1 MECKAKSRAAA
12 KKLVQARLPF
22 KRLNPVPKENGESVE
37 LKKPRQHGPASAP
50 KQHLDTSASDVEN
63 EHYPSLRLEAPSVV
77 TLVNGRGPLDTF
89 MSRGARG
96 KGKSV
101 DTPCLTIDLTED
113 SNSAPCPGDHTAV
126 RESELNQDK
135 RESESQLNQDS
146 TQRESQLN
154 QDSTQRESQLNQ
166 DSTQRESQLNQ
177 DSRQREDST
186 QTGTLTNGEA
196 SPRADVAMDTSTAD
210 QSDCEMEM
218 SENRSLDS
226 SCSAGKETTKISSS
240 KAERTPRAGP
250 EPGEQ
255 HRKGAPEEG
264 NPPRTESLDESRVT
278 EAEETE
284 EEEEELSPEN
294 DSLLSPSSVSSLS
307 TAESSPEGCRST
319 GSCSASTPTHKPQ
332 TPKIKRTTEEKAK
345 RRSLKDQERED
356 KRIKLQAEKEERER
370 AREEA
375 KAAKERAKEEAKK
388 KREEEKEAREKEKRE
403 KKEKEEREKAEK
415 LLVKEEKRK
424 EKQEA
429 LEAKQEEKRKKE
441 EEKRLK
447 EEKERV
453 KAEKAE
459 IRRFFQKPKTLQ
471 APRTL
476 AAACG
481 KFAPFE
487 IKENMTLAPL
497 TRVLCDQEVLEQL
510 DQYLQAPDRSANGLL
525 EWKSRKPRRCGPT
538 SPRTSDCV
546 VLVEG
551 SKPDGVPARQECGR
565 MKLLHFCENYRPA
578 YWGTWRKRSS
588 KIKPRNPLSQDKELL
603 DYEVDS
609 DEEWEEEEPGES
621 LSHSEGDDDDEGG
634 GEAAGDDED
643 DDGFFVPHGYL
654 SDGEGASEEESA
666 DPENQKVRQ
675 KLKAREWDELLSKGR
690 VKVLQAVVLGCVW
703 ECEGPPGDT
712 VLRTLRDYA
721 VCVLD
726 TRLGEEAGT
735 PESMSKEKRD
745 DYILSQMLPL
755 LHGNVNGSK
764 AIIREFQE
772 CWRGRAGLPSPPD
785 SLAGSSEDSVPSK
798 YRLKRLIS
806 ESAVYEKRPA
816 LRRWCWYVHE
826 AVLKRFS
833 REELPVPCQW
843 SYITQVPYAGREEA
857 GTAGTGGGSTHSTPL
872 SSSSSPAASGSAKRK
887 QKGSMSITKFMRRS
901 KGAEQ
906 QSEGMET
913 DGFQADTE
921 EDEDDP
927 DCVIV
932 QNTDS
937 KQGCA
942 DSVQMERAVPSSRPL
957 SESCPLLPSPLREL
971 SPPPVPP
978 QSWQVCAAAE
988 SCPPLRELSPP
999 LVPSQRAVPSSRP
1012 PSESWQSTGLKRG
1025 GSGFQSP
1032 KGLISHSEALIG
1044 WVVK

>member
-1 MECKAKSRAAA
+1 MECKAKSGAAA

-22 KRLNPVPKENGESVE
+22 KRLNPVPKQNGESVE
-37 LKKPRQHGPASAP
+37 LKKPRQHGPSSTP
-50 KQHLDTSASDVEN
+50 KQHIHTSASDVEN
-63 EHYPSLRLEAPSVV
+63 EHYPSLQLEAPSAD

-89 MSRGARG
+89 MSRAGGRGGG
-96 KGKSV
+96 KGKST

-113 SNSAPCPGDHTAV
+113 SNSAPCPADHTTV
-126 RESELNQDK
+126 RESKLNQDSTL
-135 RESESQLNQDS
+135 REDELNQDS
-146 TQRESQLN
+146 TQREDELN
-154 QDSTQRESQLNQ
+154 QDSTQREDELNQ
-166 DSTQRESQLNQ
+166 DSTQREDELNQ
-177 DSRQREDST
+177 DSTQREEELNQDST
-186 QTGTLTNGEA
+186 LTGTLPSGGA
-196 SPRADVAMDTSTAD
+196 RPPADVAMDTSAAD

-218 SENRSLDS
+218 SVNRDLDS
-226 SCSAGKETTKISSS
+226 SSRTGKETTSSS
-240 KAERTPRAGP
+240 KTKRTPRAGP

-255 HRKGAPEEG
+255 YREGAAKEG
-264 NPPRTESLDESRVT
+264 DPPRTESLDESRVT
-278 EAEETE
+278 EET
-284 EEEEELSPEN
+284 EEEELSPEN
-294 DSLLSPSSVSSLS
+294 DSLLSASSVSSLS
-307 TAESSPEGCRST
+307 AAESSPEGGRST
-319 GSCSASTPTHKPQ
+319 ASRSASTATHKPQ
-332 TPKIKRTTEEKAK
+332 TPKIKGHTEEKAK

-370 AREEA
+370 TREEA
-375 KAAKERAKEEAKK
+375 KAAKERVKEEAKK

-403 KKEKEEREKAEK
+403 KREKEEREKAEK

-429 LEAKQEEKRKKE
+429 LEAKLEEKRKKE

-525 EWKSRKPRRCGPT
+525 EWKNRKPRRSGPT
-538 SPRTSDCV
+538 NPRTSDCV

-551 SKPDGVPARQECGR
+551 SKPDGVPARKECGR
-565 MKLLHFCENYRPA
+565 MKLIHFCENYRPA
-578 YWGTWRKRSS
+578 YWGTWRKKSS
-588 KIKPRNPLSQDKELL
+588 KIKPRRPLSQDKELL

-690 VKVLQAVVLGCVW
+690 VKVLQTVVLGCVW
-703 ECEGPPGDT
+703 ECEGPPEDT

-726 TRLGEEAGT
+726 TKLGDEAGT

-745 DYILSQMLPL
+745 DHILSQMLPL

-833 REELPVPCQW
+833 QEELPVPCQW

-857 GTAGTGGGSTHSTPL
+857 GTAGTGGGSTHSIPL

-887 QKGSMSITKFMRRS
+887 QKGSMSITKFMRKS

-927 DCVIV
+927 DCVII
-932 QNTDS
+932 QSTDS
-937 KQGCA
+937 KQSCA
-942 DSVQMERAVPSSRPL
+942 DSVQMEVVSSSPSLPL
-957 SESCPLLPSPLREL
+957 CL
-971 SPPPVPP
+971 
-978 QSWQVCAAAE
+978 
-988 SCPPLRELSPP
+988 
-999 LVPSQRAVPSSRP
+999 
-1012 PSESWQSTGLKRG
+1012 
-1025 GSGFQSP
+1025 
-1032 KGLISHSEALIG
+1032 
-1044 WVVK
+1044 

>member
-50 KQHLDTSASDVEN
+50 KQHLDTSASDAEN
-63 EHYPSLRLEAPSVV
+63 EHYPSLRLEAPSAV

-89 MSRGARG
+89 MSRGAGG

-113 SNSAPCPGDHTAV
+113 SNSTPCPGDHTAV

-135 RESESQLNQDS
+135 RESEVNQDS

-154 QDSTQRESQLNQ
+154 QDSTQRESDLNQ
-166 DSTQRESQLNQ
+166 DSTQRDSKLNQ
-177 DSRQREDST
+177 DSTQREDST
-186 QTGTLTNGEA
+186 QTGTLTNGAA
-196 SPRADVAMDTSTAD
+196 SPPADVAMDTSTAD

-226 SCSAGKETTKISSS
+226 SCSAGKEMTKTSSS

-255 HRKGAPEEG
+255 HRKGVPEEG

-319 GSCSASTPTHKPQ
+319 GSRSASTPTHKPQ

-403 KKEKEEREKAEK
+403 KREKEEREKAEK

-525 EWKSRKPRRCGPT
+525 EWKSRKPRRSGPT

-745 DYILSQMLPL
+745 DHILSQMLPL

-942 DSVQMERAVPSSRPL
+942 DSVQMEVASS
-957 SESCPLLPSPLREL
+957 SPSPAA
-971 SPPPVPP
+971 PP
-978 QSWQVCAAAE
+978 
-988 SCPPLRELSPP
+988 CPS
-999 LVPSQRAVPSSRP
+999 ASR
-1012 PSESWQSTGLKRG
+1012 
-1025 GSGFQSP
+1025 
-1032 KGLISHSEALIG
+1032 I
-1044 WVVK
+1044 

>member
-1 MECKAKSRAAA
+1 
-12 KKLVQARLPF
+12 
-22 KRLNPVPKENGESVE
+22 
-37 LKKPRQHGPASAP
+37 
-50 KQHLDTSASDVEN
+50 
-63 EHYPSLRLEAPSVV
+63 
-77 TLVNGRGPLDTF
+77 
-89 MSRGARG
+89 
-96 KGKSV
+96 
-101 DTPCLTIDLTED
+101 
-113 SNSAPCPGDHTAV
+113 
-126 RESELNQDK
+126 
-135 RESESQLNQDS
+135 
-146 TQRESQLN
+146 
-154 QDSTQRESQLNQ
+154 
-166 DSTQRESQLNQ
+166 
-177 DSRQREDST
+177 
-186 QTGTLTNGEA
+186 
-196 SPRADVAMDTSTAD
+196 MDTSTAD

-226 SCSAGKETTKISSS
+226 SCSAGKETTKTSSS

-319 GSCSASTPTHKPQ
+319 GSRSASTPTH
-332 TPKIKRTTEEKAK
+332 
-345 RRSLKDQERED
+345 KDQERED

-403 KKEKEEREKAEK
+403 KREKEEREKAEK

-447 EEKERV
+447 EEKEVSCTSGTAAPCSLLEDNAPGRHGFRAADVVVCFSHFQRV

-510 DQYLQAPDRSANGLL
+510 DQYLQAPDRSANGIL
-525 EWKSRKPRRCGPT
+525 EWKSRKPRRSGPT

-551 SKPDGVPARQECGR
+551 SQPDGVPARQECGR

-588 KIKPRNPLSQDKELL
+588 KIKPRNPLSQDKIP
-603 DYEVDS
+603 VDS

-654 SDGEGASEEESA
+654 SDGEGASEE
-666 DPENQKVRQ
+666 
-675 KLKAREWDELLSKGR
+675 LKAREWDELLSKGR

-745 DYILSQMLPL
+745 DHILSQMLPL

-857 GTAGTGGGSTHSTPL
+857 GGFNSGTVYCSTVWGFNSGTVYCSTVCVFNPGTVYC
-872 SSSSSPAASGSAKRK
+872 STVWGFNPGTVYCSTVWGFNPGTVYCSTVWGFNPGTVYCSTVWGFNPGTVYCSTVWGFNPGTVYCSTVWGFNPGTVYCSTVW
-887 QKGSMSITKFMRRS
+887 GFNPGTVYCSTVWGFNPGTVYCSTVWGFNPGTVYCS
-901 KGAEQ
+901 TVWGFNPGTVYCSTVWGFNPGTVYCSTVWGFNPGTEQ
-906 QSEGMET
+906 VG
-913 DGFQADTE
+913 
-921 EDEDDP
+921 
-927 DCVIV
+927 
-932 QNTDS
+932 
-937 KQGCA
+937 
-942 DSVQMERAVPSSRPL
+942 
-957 SESCPLLPSPLREL
+957 
-971 SPPPVPP
+971 
-978 QSWQVCAAAE
+978 
-988 SCPPLRELSPP
+988 
-999 LVPSQRAVPSSRP
+999 
-1012 PSESWQSTGLKRG
+1012 
-1025 GSGFQSP
+1025 
-1032 KGLISHSEALIG
+1032 
-1044 WVVK
+1044 